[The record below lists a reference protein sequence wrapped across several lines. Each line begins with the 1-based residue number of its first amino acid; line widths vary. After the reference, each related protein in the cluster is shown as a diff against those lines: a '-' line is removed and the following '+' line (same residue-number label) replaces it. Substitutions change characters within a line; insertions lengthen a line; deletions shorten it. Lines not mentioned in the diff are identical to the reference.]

1 MKMSSLSRH
10 ASRSYYGRSS
20 YFVVGI
26 RRAAAGASSSTTT
39 TTATRSVSSSSSSAS
54 SASAAAAAAA
64 ATSTNSEND
73 IDDDTDQQQQH
84 QRSRLLH
91 PMYPNLFKPLDLGPA
106 GILPNRVLMG
116 SMHTGLEG
124 HSMPSWIENT
134 FFRSSDD
141 DDDGHDHTSLDRMGR
156 YFQERAKGGVGLM
169 VTGGIAPNYQGW
181 VGPFAA
187 KLTTEDEMIRHK
199 TVTDQVHA
207 VEVPIYGGGTTGAD
221 GGIIPSTTSPKI
233 CLQILHT
240 GRYAYHPF
248 AVSASNTKS
257 PISPFKARGLSV
269 KQIRKTQYDFVITA
283 LLAQQAGYDGVEI
296 MGSEGYLISQ
306 FLSPKTNLR
315 EDEYG
320 GSFANRTK
328 FPLQIVQMV
337 REACGPNFIIIF
349 RISLLDLVD
358 GGQSFWDE
366 SIEFAQALEEAG
378 ATILNTGIGWH
389 ESRVPTIATNV
400 PRGAFTFCTSDLKSK
415 GNIKIPIVSTN
426 RINAPDTAETIL
438 GDGVSDL
445 VSMARPFLADPFL
458 MKKAW
463 DSQPHLVNTC
473 IGCNQ
478 ACLDHAFVGKTASC
492 LVNPA
497 ACHEDELT
505 TYKLPSDQRRKI
517 GVIGSGPAGCAFA
530 ITAAKMG
537 HDVTLYDRASE
548 VGGQFHMAKR
558 VPGKEEFYEALRY
571 FRESLR
577 EEGVCLRMG
586 TEMSIDDMESLT
598 QDGKVDDWIV
608 ATGVT
613 PRDPKIPGQDH
624 PNVLTYIDVLKHNV
638 NVGNRVA
645 VIGAGGIGFDVSEFL
660 CYHDRDKSYQDVQD
674 DVEEFWNE
682 WGVDRTQKNR
692 GGLKQPNPKA
702 PLRQVHLLQR
712 KKGKLGKGLGR
723 TTGWIHR
730 ASLKHADVN
739 MIDGVKYNKIDEN
752 GHLHYTKDGKD
763 DVLEVDNIVYCAGQI
778 EEKTLERLAS
788 DRESLQGRVYTIG
801 GAYKAGELD
810 AKRAIDM
817 GTRLAIRIHEPNV
830 TPSNYVFSAP
840 VGTEEKM
847 FQLLKR
853 FS

>member
-1 MKMSSLSRH
+1 MMMLMMKMKMKMKLRLPINSKV
-10 ASRSYYGRSS
+10 A
-20 YFVVGI
+20 VVVP
-26 RRAAAGASSSTTT
+26 RPQMAV
-39 TTATRSVSSSSSSAS
+39 TATRSMS
-54 SASAAAAAAA
+54 SASAAAATAAA
-64 ATSTNSEND
+64 STSSTTSTN
-73 IDDDTDQQQQH
+73 DTD
-84 QRSRLLH
+84 SSLH

-134 FFRSSDD
+134 FFKSSKRGDK
-141 DDDGHDHTSLDRMGR
+141 DGDGDDHTSLDKMGR
-156 YFQERAKGGVGLM
+156 YFHERAKGGVGLM

-187 KLTTEDEMIRHK
+187 KLTTQEEMERHK
-199 TVTDQVHA
+199 TVTEQVHA
-207 VEVPIYGGGTTGAD
+207 VQIPIYGASGGASGSTSSSTSSSF
-221 GGIIPSTTSPKI
+221 PSTTSPKI

-248 AVSASNTKS
+248 AVSASSTKS
-257 PISPFKARGLSV
+257 PISPFQARALSQKEIHQTV
-269 KQIRKTQYDFVITA
+269 EDFVSTA
-283 LLAQQAGYDGVEI
+283 VLAQQAGYDGVEI

-306 FLSPKTNLR
+306 FLSPSTNLR
-315 EDEYG
+315 NDEYG
-320 GSFANRTK
+320 GSSFRRRTK
-328 FPLQIVQMV
+328 FPLEIVDAV
-337 REACGPNFIIIF
+337 RKATGPNFIIIF
-349 RISLLDLVD
+349 RISLLDLVPN

-366 SIEFAQALEEAG
+366 SIEFAQALEDKG
-378 ATILNTGIGWH
+378 VTILNTGIGWH

-400 PRGAFTFCTSDLKSK
+400 PRGAFTFCTSDLKSN
-415 GNIKIPIVSTN
+415 GHINIPIVSTN
-426 RINAPDTAETIL
+426 RINAPDTADKIL

-445 VSMARPFLADPFL
+445 VSMARPFLADPYL

-505 TYKLPSDQRRKI
+505 PYKLPTEQRRKI

-537 HDVTLYDRASE
+537 HDVTLYDRSAE

-571 FRESLR
+571 FRESLAA
-577 EEGVCLRMG
+577 EDNVCLKMD

-598 QDGKVDDWIV
+598 RDGTIDDWIV

-638 NVGNRVA
+638 KVGDRVA

-660 CYHDRDKSYQDVQD
+660 CYHEDGRDKSYQDVQN

-682 WGVDRTQKNR
+682 WGVDRSQSTR
-692 GGLKQPNPKA
+692 GGLKKPNPKP

-730 ASLKHADVN
+730 ASLKHANVN
-739 MIDGVKYNKIDEN
+739 MIDGVKYNKIDEH
-752 GHLHYTKDGKD
+752 GYLHYTRDGHD
-763 DVLEVDNIVYCAGQI
+763 EVLEVDNIVFCAGQI
-778 EEKTLERLAS
+778 EDKTLETLAT
-788 DRESLQGRVYTIG
+788 DRECLQGRVYTIG

-817 GTRLAIRIHEPNV
+817 GTRLAVHIHEPEI
-830 TPSNYVFSAP
+830 TPSNHVLSLSSP
-840 VGTEEKM
+840 VGTEEKL

>member
-1 MKMSSLSRH
+1 
-10 ASRSYYGRSS
+10 
-20 YFVVGI
+20 
-26 RRAAAGASSSTTT
+26 
-39 TTATRSVSSSSSSAS
+39 
-54 SASAAAAAAA
+54 
-64 ATSTNSEND
+64 
-73 IDDDTDQQQQH
+73 
-84 QRSRLLH
+84 
-91 PMYPNLFKPLDLGPA
+91 
-106 GILPNRVLMG
+106 
-116 SMHTGLEG
+116 
-124 HSMPSWIENT
+124 MPPWIENT
-134 FFRSSDD
+134 FFRRQQSGH
-141 DDDGHDHTSLDRMGR
+141 DGHDHDDHTSLERMGR
-156 YFQERAKGGVGLM
+156 YFQERARGGVGLM

-187 KLTTEDEMIRHK
+187 KLTNEQEMERHK
-199 TVTDQVHA
+199 TVTEQVHS
-207 VEVPIYGGGTTGAD
+207 VDIPIYGGGSSNGSDGNANNTGTTTTTF
-221 GGIIPSTTSPKI
+221 PSTTSPKI

-248 AVSASNTKS
+248 AVSASTTKS

-269 KQIRKTQYDFVITA
+269 KEIHQTQHDFVNTA
-283 LLAQQAGYDGVEI
+283 MLAQQAGYDGVEI

-306 FLSPKTNLR
+306 FLSPATNHR
-315 EDEYG
+315 DDEYG
-320 GSFANRTK
+320 GSFTNRTK
-328 FPLQIVQMV
+328 FPLQIVKAV

-366 SIEFAQALEEAG
+366 SVEFASALEEAG

-400 PRGAFTFCTSDLKSK
+400 PRGAFTFCTSDLKTK
-415 GNIKIPIVSTN
+415 GNISIPIVATN
-426 RINAPDTAETIL
+426 RINAPDTADTIL
-438 GDGVSDL
+438 GNGVSDL

-505 TYKLPSDQRRKI
+505 TYKLPSEQRRKI

-530 ITAAKMG
+530 ITAARMG
-537 HDVTLYDRASE
+537 HDVTLYDRATE

-571 FRESLR
+571 FRESLK
-577 EEGVCLRMG
+577 EEGVCLKME

-598 QDGKVDDWIV
+598 QDGNVDDWIV

-638 NVGNRVA
+638 NVGDRVA

-660 CYHDRDKSYQDVQD
+660 CYHDRDRSYQDVQD

-682 WGVDRTQKNR
+682 WGVDRTQSNR

-763 DVLEVDNIVYCAGQI
+763 DVLEVDNIVYCAGQV
-778 EEKTLERLAS
+778 EEKTLEKLAS
-788 DRESLQGRVYTIG
+788 DRESLEGRVYTIG

-817 GTRLAIRIHEPNV
+817 GTRLATRIHEPDV
-830 TPSNYVFSAP
+830 TPSNHVFASP
-840 VGTEEKM
+840 VGTEEKL